1 MNKKNI
7 LISILQAILLLIFI
21 ICLTPKSF
29 QNDSLFD
36 ISLGNKYLNE
46 GISTYDDYSI
56 HENLEYTPQHFVVN
70 IITYLVYNS
79 FGFCGLYIWCII
91 LTCFLAI
98 LFYIVNKLFCK
109 RKIFSYLFVY
119 AELALIISF
128 ISVRA
133 QMYSYIF
140 FLLELIF
147 IEKFLRNKK
156 YIFLTLLS
164 ILPLF
169 IINFHAGTI
178 YFYFIIIFVY
188 LLNYIKIKIGK
199 IEYNHEYVTNLKYL
213 LIPII
218 FGTLLTFV
226 NPFGYKQILYCA
238 KTLNNSFI
246 KSYISEFQPMTIKNS
261 VGILFYGSLLIITL
275 SLIFT
280 KNKIKL
286 ERTLLLLG
294 TTFMSLMSLRHFSL
308 FIIFTIPCLEYVEE
322 FFTILKDLSY
332 KGITKTG
339 KKVLKITIISLYISI
354 YIFLGFFYLF
364 KYNTNEYLPKSIY
377 PIDSVNYIK
386 ENIGNDKLLFNNYSY
401 GSLLMFNDIKC
412 FIDSRC
418 DLYTKEYNKDC
429 TVAEDYINAINC
441 TGNYEQ
447 ILDKYNIEYLLISKN
462 SALGKNIFNNSK
474 YEKIFEDKCSYVIK
488 VNN

>member
-29 QNDSLFD
+29 QNDTLFD

-119 AELALIISF
+119 AELALMIPF
-128 ISVRA
+128 ISIRA

-147 IEKFLRNKK
+147 IEKFLRSKQYK
-156 YIFLTLLS
+156 YLIPLS

-169 IINFHAGTI
+169 IINFHAGTV

-188 LLNYIKIKIGK
+188 LLNYIKIKTSK
-199 IEYNHEYVTNLKYL
+199 IEYNKDYVTNLKYL

-218 FGTLLTFV
+218 FGILFTFV
-226 NPFGYKQILYCA
+226 NPFGYNQIMYCV
-238 KTLNNSFI
+238 KTLSNSFI
-246 KSYISEFQPMTIKNS
+246 NAYISEFQPINIKNTC
-261 VGILFYGSLLIITL
+261 GEFFYIYLLLIVVSILYTKKKITL
-275 SLIFT
+275 
-280 KNKIKL
+280 
-286 ERTLLLLG
+286 ERLFLLLG
-294 TTFMSLMSLRHFSL
+294 TSFMTLMTLRHFSL
-308 FIIFTIPCLEYVEE
+308 FVIFTVPCLEYIEE
-322 FFTILKDLSY
+322 LVIKFKNLLY
-332 KGITKTG
+332 KGITKQG
-339 KKVLKITIISLYISI
+339 VKVLRITIIAM
-354 YIFLGFFYLF
+354 YLLIAICFSF
-364 KYNTNEYLPKSIY
+364 KNSFSNNRAGYLPKSVY

-386 ENIGNDKLLFNNYSY
+386 ENIGNNSRIFNEYTY

-441 TGNYEQ
+441 TGNYEE
-447 ILDKYNIEYLLISKN
+447 ILSKYNIEYLLIPKN

>member
-1 MNKKNI
+1 MKKKEFFLYIIFVII
-7 LISILQAILLLIFI
+7 LFLFILGVAPL
-21 ICLTPKSF
+21 SF
-29 QNDSLFD
+29 QNDTLFD
-36 ISLGNKYLNE
+36 ISLGDKYIND
-46 GISTYDDYSI
+46 GISTIDEYSI
-56 HENLEYTPQHFVVN
+56 HENLEYTPQHFMVN
-70 IITYLVYNS
+70 IITYLIYNFS
-79 FGFCGLYIWCII
+79 GFFGLYIWCII
-91 LTCFLAI
+91 LTCILAF
-98 LFYIVNKLFCK
+98 LFYVANKLFVK
-109 RKIFSYLFVY
+109 NKLISYLFVF
-119 AELALIISF
+119 AELSILTPF
-128 ISVRA
+128 ISIRA

-147 IEKFLRNKK
+147 IEKFLRSKQYK
-156 YIFLTLLS
+156 YLIPLS

-188 LLNYIKIKIGK
+188 LLNYIKIKTSK
-199 IEYNHEYVTNLKYL
+199 IEYNKDYVINLKYL

-218 FGTLLTFV
+218 FGILFTFV
-226 NPFGYKQILYCA
+226 NPFGYNQILYCV
-238 KTLNNSFI
+238 KTLSNSFI
-246 KSYISEFQPMTIKNS
+246 NTYISEFQPISIKNTC
-261 VGILFYGSLLIITL
+261 GEFFYIYLLLIVVSILYTKKKITL
-275 SLIFT
+275 
-280 KNKIKL
+280 
-286 ERTLLLLG
+286 ERLFLLLG
-294 TTFMSLMSLRHFSL
+294 TSFMTLMTLRHFSL
-308 FIIFTIPCLEYVEE
+308 FVIFTVPCLEYIEE
-322 FFTILKDLSY
+322 LVIKFKNLLY
-332 KGITKTG
+332 KGITKQG
-339 KKVLKITIISLYISI
+339 VKVLRITIIAM
-354 YIFLGFFYLF
+354 YLLIAICFSF
-364 KYNTNEYLPKSIY
+364 KNSFSNNRAGYLPKSVY

-386 ENIGNDKLLFNNYSY
+386 ENIGNNSRIFNEYTY

-447 ILDKYNIEYLLISKN
+447 ILSKYNIEYLLISKN